1 MNEEEEV
8 VVPAGRWRPG
18 AKRTA
23 TRQRSLAPL
32 ATLAGMT
39 GLAVTVVVTA
49 SAVLAV
55 MINAYAAGVILG
67 AGLMTVGWGVSRS
80 RVWRTTRRTPV
91 AGRSRTLDCHRS
103 RWDRLMSLDRPA
115 FPAPPTDHRAASC
128 RKSRYH
134 PGA

>member
-1 MNEEEEV
+1 MS
-8 VVPAGRWRPG
+8 ARRRRPG
-18 AKRTA
+18 AQRPG

-32 ATLAGMT
+32 ATLAGMA
-39 GLAVTVVVTA
+39 GLAVTVVVAA
-49 SAVLAV
+49 SALVAAV
-55 MINAYAAGVILG
+55 INSFAAGVMLG

-80 RVWRTTRRTPV
+80 RVWLTKRRSPV
-91 AGRSRTLDCHRS
+91 AGRGRTLACHRS

-115 FPAPPTDHRAASC
+115 FPAPPTDQGAASC